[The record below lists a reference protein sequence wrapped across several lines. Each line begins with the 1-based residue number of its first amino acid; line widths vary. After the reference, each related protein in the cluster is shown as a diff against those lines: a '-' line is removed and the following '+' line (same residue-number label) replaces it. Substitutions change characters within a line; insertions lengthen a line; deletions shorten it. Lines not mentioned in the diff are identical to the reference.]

1 MLTPYI
7 QLGVEITFMHLKK
20 GGKYKEK
27 HRSLQEE
34 EQDNF
39 ATQRQ
44 QPKHKITLVS
54 QHYQTVIALVIYFN
68 YLAVKLYTIFYSI

>member
-1 MLTPYI
+1 MPKSLLTPYI

-27 HRSLQEE
+27 HISMQEE
-34 EQDNF
+34 EQDHF

-44 QPKHKITLVS
+44 QPKHQITPVS
-54 QHYQTVIALVIYFN
+54 
-68 YLAVKLYTIFYSI
+68 